1 MDHPIWGSLALTLSD
16 VKHGDIGLHNRPH
29 ANFTYEETCMIKT
42 RFPDLTFLQTGTV
55 LRSIQHGHTPLHS
68 IHLRGLHQ
76 SLAILAE
83 VDTQLSIDPRP
94 YSFQHDGYNA
104 LFSSITHLDVV
115 KGFNLLVWGM
125 KTHLNTPSPHN
136 YMWND
141 YNISTDSGLYFTDY
155 FCDELTRKMS
165 KGPFFRPPTC
175 NYIPT
180 LVNRILAV
188 HTDRYDLNPAMK
200 LHLEGIISTA
210 RRHISSR
217 HSNTIDIAN
226 HHPNVVELWGEKLFR
241 PLWR

>member
-1 MDHPIWGSLALTLSD
+1 
-16 VKHGDIGLHNRPH
+16 
-29 ANFTYEETCMIKT
+29 MIKS
-42 RFPDLTFLQTGTV
+42 RFPELTFLQAGTV
-55 LRSIQHGHTPLHS
+55 LKNIQHGHNPLQA

-83 VDTQLSIDPRP
+83 VDTQISIDPRP
-94 YSFQHDGYNA
+94 YSFQYDGYNA
-104 LFSSITHLDVV
+104 LFSSVTHLSVER
-115 KGFNLLVWGM
+115 GMNLLVWGM
-125 KTHLNTPSPHN
+125 KTHLNTPSPH

-141 YNISTDSGLYFTDY
+141 YNISITPGLYHTDY
-155 FCDELTRKMS
+155 FCDELTTKMS

-200 LHLEGIISTA
+200 LYLDNIISTS

-217 HSNTIDIAN
+217 HSNTIDISN
-226 HHPNVVELWGEKLFR
+226 YNPNVVELWSERLYR